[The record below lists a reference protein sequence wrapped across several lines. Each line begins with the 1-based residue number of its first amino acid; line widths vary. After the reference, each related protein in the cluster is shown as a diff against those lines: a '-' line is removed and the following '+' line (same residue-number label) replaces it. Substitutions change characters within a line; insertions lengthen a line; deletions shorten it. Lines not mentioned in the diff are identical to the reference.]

1 MDSPL
6 LAAPGAVPATGL
18 DAGVAAHYGDPYAE
32 QRALDTA
39 AGVVDRSHLGVIRIT
54 GQDRLSW
61 LHSLSTQ
68 HLEQLAPG
76 GTAETLI
83 LSPHGHVEHHLT
95 LTDDGTALW
104 AHVAPG
110 TQEAL
115 LAFLTSMR
123 FMLRVE
129 PQDVTGEFAVL
140 TLQGPAAQ
148 QALAG
153 EAAAT
158 IAGPLHAVDL
168 IVARTQLPEAVAK
181 MQAGGAV
188 LAGMWAHEAL
198 RIAA

>member
-32 QRALDTA
+32 QRALDTS

-68 HLEQLAPG
+68 HLEQLTPG
-76 GTAETLI
+76 SAAETLI
-83 LSPHGHVEHHLT
+83 LSPQGRVEHHLT

-104 AHVAPG
+104 AHVTPG

-123 FMLRVE
+123 FMLRVD

-140 TLQGPAAQ
+140 TLQMLEHNPAVFEPAPVKLTRETISCVMAATQKNVTSDVALRELYRELQARPAA
-148 QALAG
+148 
-153 EAAAT
+153 
-158 IAGPLHAVDL
+158 
-168 IVARTQLPEAVAK
+168 
-181 MQAGGAV
+181 
-188 LAGMWAHEAL
+188 
-198 RIAA
+198 

>member
-32 QRALDTA
+32 QRALDTS

-76 GTAETLI
+76 SAAETLI
-83 LSPHGHVEHHLT
+83 LSPQGRVEHHLT
-95 LTDDGTALW
+95 LTDDGTATWL
-104 AHVAPG
+104 HVEPG
-110 TQEAL
+110 TAAAL
-115 LAFLTSMR
+115 VEFLESMR

-129 PQDVTGEFAVL
+129 VADVSQDHAVL
-140 TLQGPAAQ
+140 TVLGPS
-148 QALAG
+148 AG
-153 EAAAT
+153 LELLNRM
-158 IAGPLHAVDL
+158 GVEGL
-168 IVARTQLPEAVAK
+168 IVTPKLERFETE
-181 MQAGGAV
+181 G
-188 LAGMWAHEAL
+188 L
-198 RIAA
+198 RHAA